1 MAPVKASLI
10 ITTYNWPEALAVCL
24 NSALKQSY
32 GNFEIII
39 ADDGSKAPTADTVQR
54 VLQTGPRPWRHVR
67 HDDSGIRQARIKN
80 LAARYATGDY
90 FIFIDHDVVLHP
102 CFIRDHIE
110 NAAQDC
116 FLQGKRVFLPQPLT
130 RRSLE
135 QGVLDLP
142 SLLTRGLGNRKN
154 AWRCPSLGRHMAR
167 KKRFQVT
174 LRGCNLSMPRQ
185 VFETVDGYDE
195 TFDGIWGREDS
206 DICYRMFHSGYRI
219 KNLWWTGLQYHLDH
233 PAIKHTTRDRLDE
246 ELDRIRNERRTRA
259 LHGYSA
265 LSPAGCVVA
274 ASKDTSA
281 SI

>member
-32 GNFEIII
+32 DNFEILI

-54 VLQTGPRPWRHVR
+54 LLRSGSRPWRHVR

-80 LAARYATGDY
+80 LAVRYATGDY

-102 CFIRDHIE
+102 SFIRDHIE
-110 NAAQDC
+110 NAQQDC
-116 FLQGKRVFLPQPLT
+116 FLQGKRVFLPQQLT
-130 RRSLE
+130 QKSLE
-135 QGVLDLP
+135 QGALNPP

-154 AWRCPSLGRHMAR
+154 AWYCPSLGKHMAR

-185 VFETVDGYDE
+185 IFKTVDGYDE

-206 DICYRMFHSGYRI
+206 DICYRMFHRGYHI
-219 KNLWWTGLQYHLDH
+219 KNLYWAGLQYHLDH
-233 PAIKHTTRDRLDE
+233 PAIKHTRRDRLDE
-246 ELDRIRNERRTRA
+246 ELDRIRTEKRTRA
-259 LHGYSA
+259 LCGYSA
-265 LSPAGCVVA
+265 LSPEGRIVA
-274 ASKDTSA
+274 SSEESNA
-281 SI
+281 